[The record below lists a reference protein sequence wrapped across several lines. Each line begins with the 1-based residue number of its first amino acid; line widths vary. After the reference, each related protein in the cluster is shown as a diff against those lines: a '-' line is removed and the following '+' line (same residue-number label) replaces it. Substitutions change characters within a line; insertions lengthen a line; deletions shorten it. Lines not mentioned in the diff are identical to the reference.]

1 MTTLI
6 TAAAENYTLV
16 VECCMVGG
24 VLNIYVKISFFLDL
38 NKTVDRMKINCRR
51 LLLNEGHRSVL
62 RKKKKRSL

>member
-6 TAAAENYTLV
+6 TAAAETIRWY
-16 VECCMVGG
+16 VERCMVGA

-38 NKTVDRMKINCRR
+38 NKGVDRLKINCRR